1 MNLSWEQEELS
12 NIPFAVFRGAEA
24 AINTIRFT
32 KDQSQF
38 LAASDDTN
46 TTLWDGVACPN
57 AMENQAHFDQ
67 KGSSVTLDRVIE
79 PTDSYTVEFWFR
91 FPEDVSL
98 AATQDITYLF
108 TLSEGT

>member
-46 TTLWDGVACPN
+46 TTLWDVETGRALANYGHN
-57 AMENQAHFDQ
+57 AAALKSVENN
-67 KGSSVTLDRVIE
+67 
-79 PTDSYTVEFWFR
+79 
-91 FPEDVSL
+91 EDVIL
-98 AATQDITYLF
+98 
-108 TLSEGT
+108 

>member
-32 KDQSQF
+32 KDQSGF

-46 TTLWDGVACPN
+46 TTLWDVETGQVLAGYGHN
-57 AMENQAHFDQ
+57 SAALKSVENN
-67 KGSSVTLDRVIE
+67 
-79 PTDSYTVEFWFR
+79 
-91 FPEDVSL
+91 EDVIL
-98 AATQDITYLF
+98 
-108 TLSEGT
+108 

>member
-1 MNLSWEQEELS
+1 MAAKEG
-12 NIPFAVFRGAEA
+12 RGFNFIA
-24 AINTIRFT
+24 AKLPTAANFT
-32 KDQSQF
+32 VPATVGQIH
-38 LAASDDTN
+38 AN
-46 TTLWDGVACPN
+46 TTLWDGVARPN

>member
-46 TTLWDGVACPN
+46 TTLWDVETGRALAYYGHN
-57 AMENQAHFDQ
+57 APALKSVENN
-67 KGSSVTLDRVIE
+67 
-79 PTDSYTVEFWFR
+79 
-91 FPEDVSL
+91 EDVILCMGFKNFQIGILKTIFFSIKNFL
-98 AATQDITYLF
+98 LIFIIT
-108 TLSEGT
+108 